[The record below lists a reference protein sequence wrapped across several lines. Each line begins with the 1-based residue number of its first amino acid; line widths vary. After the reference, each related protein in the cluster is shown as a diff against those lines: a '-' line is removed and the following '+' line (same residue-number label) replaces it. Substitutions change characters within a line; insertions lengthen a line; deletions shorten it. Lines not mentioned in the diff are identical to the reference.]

1 MTTYRSFVRLL
12 DPGRRSEGQVR
23 SEGLHSRAA
32 DLAARAP
39 VPLPLVAVV
48 SNAGIACVNPVELI
62 AMDK

>member
-1 MTTYRSFVRLL
+1 MVDVTK
-12 DPGRRSEGQVR
+12 RRSLNALYTHVQQ
-23 SEGLHSRAA
+23 

-48 SNAGIACVNPVELI
+48 SNAGIACIYPAELV